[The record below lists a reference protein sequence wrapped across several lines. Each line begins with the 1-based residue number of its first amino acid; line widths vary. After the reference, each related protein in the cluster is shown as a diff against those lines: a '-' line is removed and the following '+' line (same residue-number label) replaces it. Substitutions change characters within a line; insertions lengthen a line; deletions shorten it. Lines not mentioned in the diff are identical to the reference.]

1 MRTNPADQYDMY
13 NALFLDLGGTLIRI
27 EDDEIF
33 TDATG
38 NVEILPN
45 TVETLRQKAQDFD
58 AIFIITN
65 QSGIEKGTLSIE
77 HTKSFVDQVNTAIG
91 GLITDYWVCPH
102 IESPYRKP
110 NPNMI
115 TGLADK
121 HFVDVKQSVLVGD
134 SKIDQ
139 QAAQNAGIGHF
150 IWARDF
156 FERQD

>member
-1 MRTNPADQYDMY
+1 MCK
-13 NALFLDLGGTLIRI
+13 ALFLDLGGTLVRI
-27 EDDEIF
+27 EEDEIF
-33 TDATG
+33 TDAAG
-38 NVEILPN
+38 NVELLPN
-45 TVETLRQKAQDFD
+45 AVEILMDRAQDFN

-65 QSGIEKGTLSIE
+65 QSGIEKGTLSVE
-77 HTKSFVDQVNTAIG
+77 RAKSFIDQVNTAIG
-91 GLITDYWVCPH
+91 DLITDYWVCPH

-115 TGLADK
+115 IGLADK

-134 SKIDQ
+134 TEIDQ

-156 FERQD
+156 FKRQG

>member
-1 MRTNPADQYDMY
+1 MRTNRADQCGMY
-13 NALFLDLGGTLIRI
+13 NALFLDLGGTLVRI

-33 TDATG
+33 TDAAG

-45 TVETLRQKAQDFD
+45 TVEILRQRAQDFD

-77 HTKSFVDQVNTAIG
+77 RAKSFVDQVNTAIG
-91 GLITDYWVCPH
+91 GLITDNWVCPH

-110 NPNMI
+110 NSGMI
-115 TGLADK
+115 NGLADK
-121 HFVDVKQSVLVGD
+121 NFVDVKRSVMVGD
-134 SKIDQ
+134 TEIDQ
-139 QAAQNAGIGHF
+139 QSAQNAGIGHF
-150 IWARDF
+150 IWAGDF

>member
-1 MRTNPADQYDMY
+1 MKTNRTDPMY
-13 NALFLDLGGTLIRI
+13 NALFLDLGGTLVRI

-45 TVETLRQKAQDFD
+45 TVETLRQKASDFD

-77 HTKSFVDQVNTAIG
+77 SAQSFINQVNAAIG

-102 IESPYRKP
+102 IESSYRKP

-121 HFVDVKQSVLVGD
+121 HFVDVKRSVLVGD
-134 SKIDQ
+134 SEIDQ

>member
-1 MRTNPADQYDMY
+1 MRTNQANPMY
-13 NALFLDLGGTLIRI
+13 NALFLDLGGTLVRI

-38 NVEILPN
+38 NVELLPN
-45 TVETLRQKAQDFD
+45 TLEVLMHRAQDFD
-58 AIFIITN
+58 EIFIITN
-65 QSGIEKGTLSIE
+65 QSGIEKGTLSME
-77 HTKSFVDQVNTAIG
+77 GAKSFINQINTATG
-91 GLITDYWVCPH
+91 DLITDYWVCPH
-102 IESPYRKP
+102 VESPYRKP
-110 NPNMI
+110 NSGMI

-134 SKIDQ
+134 TEIDQ

-150 IWARDF
+150 IWAGDF

>member
-1 MRTNPADQYDMY
+1 MRTNQADQCGMY
-13 NALFLDLGGTLIRI
+13 SALFLDLGGTLVRI

-33 TDATG
+33 TDAAG
-38 NVEILPN
+38 NVELLPN
-45 TVETLRQKAQDFD
+45 TVEILMQRAQDFD

-77 HTKSFVDQVNTAIG
+77 SAKSFIDQVNTATG
-91 GLITDYWVCPH
+91 GIITDYWVCPR

-134 SKIDQ
+134 TEIDQ

-156 FERQD
+156 FKRQD

>member
-1 MRTNPADQYDMY
+1 MKTNQAAPMY
-13 NALFLDLGGTLIRI
+13 NALFLDLGGTLVRI
-27 EDDEIF
+27 ENDEIF
-33 TDATG
+33 TDAAR

-45 TVETLRQKAQDFD
+45 TVETLRQKAHDFD

-77 HTKSFVDQVNTAIG
+77 RAKFFIDQVNTAIG
-91 GLITDYWVCPH
+91 DLITDYWVCPH
-102 IESPYRKP
+102 VESPYRKP

-139 QAAQNAGIGHF
+139 QAAQNAGIGLF
-150 IWARDF
+150 IWASDF
-156 FERQD
+156 FDRQG

>member
-13 NALFLDLGGTLIRI
+13 NALFLDLGGTLVRI

-38 NVEILPN
+38 HVEILPN
-45 TVETLRQKAQDFD
+45 TVETLRQKASDFD

-77 HTKSFVDQVNTAIG
+77 HAKSFIDQVNTAIG
-91 GLITDYWVCPH
+91 GIITDYWVCPH
-102 IESPYRKP
+102 IESAYRKP

-134 SKIDQ
+134 AEIDQ

-156 FERQD
+156 FERQG

>member
-1 MRTNPADQYDMY
+1 MRTNRADPMY
-13 NALFLDLGGTLIRI
+13 NALFLDLGGTLARI

-33 TDATG
+33 TDAAG

-45 TVETLRQKAQDFD
+45 TLEILRQRAQDFD
-58 AIFIITN
+58 ALFIITN
-65 QSGIEKGTLSIE
+65 QSGIEKGTLSIARA
-77 HTKSFVDQVNTAIG
+77 KSFIDQINTATG

-102 IESPYRKP
+102 VESPYRKP
-110 NPNMI
+110 NPGMI

-134 SKIDQ
+134 TEIDQ

-150 IWARDF
+150 IWAGDF

>member
-1 MRTNPADQYDMY
+1 MRTNPADQCGRY
-13 NALFLDLGGTLIRI
+13 NALFLDLGETLVRI

-45 TVETLRQKAQDFD
+45 TVETLRQKVHHFD
-58 AIFIITN
+58 ALFIITN

-77 HTKSFVDQVNTAIG
+77 RAKSFIDQINTATG

-102 IESPYRKP
+102 VESPYRKP
-110 NPNMI
+110 NPGMI

-134 SKIDQ
+134 TEIDQ

-150 IWARDF
+150 IWAGDF

>member
-1 MRTNPADQYDMY
+1 MKTNRTDPMY
-13 NALFLDLGGTLIRI
+13 NALFLDLGGTLVQI

-33 TDATG
+33 TDAAG

-77 HTKSFVDQVNTAIG
+77 RAKSFVDQVNTAIG
-91 GLITDYWVCPH
+91 GIITDYWVCPH
-102 IESPYRKP
+102 IESSYRKP
-110 NPNMI
+110 NPGMI

-150 IWARDF
+150 IWASDF